1 VLPVVEDEP
10 VHGDRS
16 TTPLAAERPGTLDL
30 GTVGQLGDAHLLR
43 ALAGGG
49 RPYHRTGE
57 QPGAVGSA
65 DGLLPPDGEVLLD
78 SLDEGTRTL
87 VVEVGRSV
95 VLLSSR
101 RQLTSVE
108 VVGADLVEVTALLAD
123 TLAAVRSSL
132 AQPADEVR
140 MRLWAHRGNYAEMST
155 RQVEAPSWAE
165 VAGNYAAGTAASLT
179 GLMGTADLAAR
190 AGRLVLWHG
199 VPGTGKT
206 SAVRALSQAWSP
218 WCETHYVADPEK
230 LFADPG
236 YLLEVAG
243 VDGGDEEG
251 TDQPWRLVVAEDC
264 DEYLHVDA
272 KQRAGASLGR
282 LLNLCDG
289 ILGHGLQVVVL
300 LTTNEDVGRLH
311 PAITRPGRCLGQTEF
326 LPLSTAEAAAWL
338 GPDVPAPSRP
348 TTLAELFAIRE
359 ERQLANGAQPDEPGG
374 YL

>member
-1 VLPVVEDEP
+1 MPD
-10 VHGDRS
+10 
-16 TTPLAAERPGTLDL
+16 TAPLSASSPGGLDL
-30 GTVGQLGDAHLLR
+30 GTVGQLADAHLLR
-43 ALAGGG
+43 ALAAGG
-49 RPYHRTGE
+49 RPFHRTGE
-57 QPGAVGSA
+57 QPGVVGDLADVVPA
-65 DGLLPPDGEVLLD
+65 DGVVLLD
-78 SLDEGTRTL
+78 SLDDGSRT
-87 VVEVGRSV
+87 V
-95 VLLSSR
+95 VLQVAGSLVQLVSR
-101 RQLTSVE
+101 RQLTTIQ
-108 VVGADLVEVTALLAD
+108 VVGSELPAVTALLAEMQ
-123 TLAAVRSSL
+123 AAVR
-132 AQPADEVR
+132 AAREQPGDQVR

-155 RQVEAPSWAE
+155 RPVEAPSWGE
-165 VAGNYAAGTAASLT
+165 VADNYAGATAASLAP
-179 GLMGTADLAAR
+179 LMDLADLAAR

-206 SAVRALSQAWSP
+206 TAVRALSRAWSP

-243 VDGGDEEG
+243 VDGGDEDG
-251 TDQPWRLVVAEDC
+251 DDHPWRLIVAEDC
-264 DEYLHVDA
+264 DEYLHADA

-326 LPLSTAEAAAWL
+326 LPLSAGEAADWL
-338 GPDVPAPSRP
+338 GADTTAPTRP
-348 TTLAELFAIRE
+348 TTLAELYAVRE
-359 ERQLANGAQPDEPGG
+359 QRQLARGRVDAEPGG